1 MLEYN
6 TNLVATV
13 VLSDP
18 EGQDWA
24 NSKPYNDGEAV
35 SAAVQFWWYHMQVR
49 RALQIGRPLFMTFQ
63 GLRMDFSNYLPPK
76 IAQRLLGTVLS
87 DSVSLFAVRYSSA
100 K

>member
-1 MLEYN
+1 MSQLVSNALCVQVLEYN

-49 RALQIGRPLFMTFQ
+49 RHTIHEG
-63 GLRMDFSNYLPPK
+63 D
-76 IAQRLLGTVLS
+76 
-87 DSVSLFAVRYSSA
+87 
-100 K
+100 

>member
-1 MLEYN
+1 MSDELISGNTPHCQVLEYN

-18 EGQDWA
+18 EGQDWG
-24 NSKPYNDGEAV
+24 NSKPYNDGETV
-35 SAAVQFWWYHMQVR
+35 SAAVQFWWYHM
-49 RALQIGRPLFMTFQ
+49 Q

-76 IAQRLLGTVLS
+76 IAQRLLGAVLS
-87 DSVSLFAVRYSSA
+87 ESVSLFAVRYSSA

>member
-49 RALQIGRPLFMTFQ
+49 RAHYRLGTRLVLNF
-63 GLRMDFSNYLPPK
+63 DFSGSQNGL
-76 IAQRLLGTVLS
+76 
-87 DSVSLFAVRYSSA
+87 
-100 K
+100 

>member
-1 MLEYN
+1 MRWRLRYHRSDDQLSVHFLCVQVLEYN

-49 RALQIGRPLFMTFQ
+49 RAL
-63 GLRMDFSNYLPPK
+63 
-76 IAQRLLGTVLS
+76 
-87 DSVSLFAVRYSSA
+87 
-100 K
+100 

>member
-1 MLEYN
+1 MLWRPRYRGQVSHVSKLCVQVLEYN

-35 SAAVQFWWYHMQVR
+35 SAAVQFWWYHMQVQKKEEVV
-49 RALQIGRPLFMTFQ
+49 RAFSHAFSGTQNGLQ
-63 GLRMDFSNYLPPK
+63 
-76 IAQRLLGTVLS
+76 
-87 DSVSLFAVRYSSA
+87 
-100 K
+100 

>member
-1 MLEYN
+1 MSQLVSNALCVQVLEYN

-49 RALQIGRPLFMTFQ
+49 RAHYDTT
-63 GLRMDFSNYLPPK
+63 D
-76 IAQRLLGTVLS
+76 
-87 DSVSLFAVRYSSA
+87 
-100 K
+100 

>member
-1 MLEYN
+1 MSQLVSNALCVQVLEYN

-49 RALQIGRPLFMTFQ
+49 RVHYT
-63 GLRMDFSNYLPPK
+63 
-76 IAQRLLGTVLS
+76 LGGS
-87 DSVSLFAVRYSSA
+87 
-100 K
+100 